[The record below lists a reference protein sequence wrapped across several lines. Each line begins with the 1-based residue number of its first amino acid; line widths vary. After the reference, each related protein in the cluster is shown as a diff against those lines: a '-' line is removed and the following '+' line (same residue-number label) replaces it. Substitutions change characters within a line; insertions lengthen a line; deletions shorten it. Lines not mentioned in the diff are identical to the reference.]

1 MTDAARAADGGQ
13 DLPVPVTSP
22 ASAPTAEDP
31 FPAPRRSS
39 DLADPTRAF
48 NREISWVDFND
59 RVLQLAESPPEE
71 QPLMERLKFCSIY
84 SSNQDEFFMVRV
96 AGLLDQVDAG
106 IEKMRGGLTPSTT
119 LDALHEKIEPQVQR
133 QARLWQDRLMPELA
147 THGIRIV
154 GLADL
159 SEDQRREIDDRFRKQ
174 VLPVLTPLAV
184 GLGRPFPYISNL
196 SL

>member
-59 RVLQLAESPPEE
+59 RVLQLAESPPDE
-71 QPLMERLKFCSIY
+71 QPLMERLKFCAIY

-96 AGLLDQVDAG
+96 GQV
-106 IEKMRGGLTPSTT
+106 
-119 LDALHEKIEPQVQR
+119 
-133 QARLWQDRLMPELA
+133 ARPAR
-147 THGIRIV
+147 
-154 GLADL
+154 
-159 SEDQRREIDDRFRKQ
+159 RREG
-174 VLPVLTPLAV
+174 VLGARVRRRRRHH
-184 GLGRPFPYISNL
+184 G
-196 SL
+196 